1 MHYPAQMTST
11 HDIDRQLL
19 NAAKLEAAGR
29 IDDATAAVRR
39 AAATGQASA
48 LAALAKH
55 LLVHRPDCGR
65 EALTAATAA
74 AKAGHGEAAHLLA
87 VFIAAGVGFPQNWQT
102 ALDGLQHS
110 AELGWEASQRE
121 LALLAGTQYENGSN
135 WKRLREQVD
144 IEGWIAAPSP
154 RQLRA
159 SPRIFAADGFAS
171 PAVCNW
177 LIGLARPRLKAA
189 TTYDP
194 TTGVKQQESG
204 RTSSDCHLILPYGD
218 LVLLLVRARLAD
230 LIRLP
235 LTHLE
240 IATILH
246 YAPGQEFMPHYDFL
260 DDTWPGYSQQIA
272 QDGQRIFTFLIYL
285 NEGFEG
291 GETAFPLIGLSHKGR
306 IGDALFFW
314 NVKPTGAVDRDT
326 LHAGLPPATGQKW
339 LFSQWV
345 RDRPA

>member
-1 MHYPAQMTST
+1 MTMT
-11 HDIDRQLL
+11 RDIDRQLQ

-29 IDDATAAVRR
+29 TDEATATLRR
-39 AAATGQASA
+39 AAATANPLA
-48 LAALAKH
+48 LAALGKH
-55 LLVHRPDCGR
+55 LLVHRPDCGH

-74 AKAGHGEAAHLLA
+74 AKGGNGEAAHLLA

-121 LALLAGTQYENGSN
+121 LALLAGVPHESSSH

-144 IEGWIAAPSP
+144 IGAWIAAPSP
-154 RQLRA
+154 RELLTA
-159 SPRIFAADGFAS
+159 PRIFAADGFAS
-171 PAVCNW
+171 PAVCDW
-177 LIGLARPRLKAA
+177 LIQLARPRLKPA
-189 TTYDP
+189 TTYDRA
-194 TTGVKQQESG
+194 TGVKLQESG
-204 RTSSDCHLILPYGD
+204 RTSSDCHLILPHGD
-218 LVLLLVRARLAD
+218 LVLLLVRARLAN

-240 IATILH
+240 ISTILH

-260 DDTWPGYSQQIA
+260 DDTRPGYAQQIA

-291 GETAFPLIGLSHKGR
+291 GETHFPLIGLRHKGR

-326 LHAGLPPATGQKW
+326 LHAGLPPRTGEKW

-345 RDRPA
+345 RNRSA